1 MNLGAKLIIGALVTA
16 LVLMFIW
23 SLSTQ
28 KELKARMEADIQELE
43 QKFTEAQDSIES
55 FTELREKMR
64 VERDSIEFKRFYWY
78 SQYQMADSLLN
89 RVKSQV
95 NENLEDIHN
104 ADATKLNSLLSGR
117 LSDIISRQ

>member
-104 ADATKLNSLLSGR
+104 ADATELNSLLSGR